1 MKTKNVK
8 AVTPFFT
15 LKKGPLPD
23 LVGRIKYPFRE
34 MEIGHY
40 FDVPR
45 ELDHRVRVRASDQAR
60 KYNHRYRVNRIVRE
74 EDGVTCVRIQRI
86 A

>member
-15 LKKGPLPD
+15 LKKGP
-23 LVGRIKYPFRE
+23 KYPFRE

-45 ELDHRVRVRASDQAR
+45 ELDHTVRVRASDQAR

-74 EDGVTCVRIQRI
+74 EDGVMCVRIHRI